1 MTSDGRIEKEIP
13 DFAQPPDVG
22 VLRNPP
28 FLRLWIAQL
37 LTQIGGNVVLY
48 GLTVLV
54 AERNHDA
61 SALSLLF
68 LSFLAPAV
76 ILSPIAGVWVDRL
89 DKRLVLIVANLS
101 RAVAFFL
108 MLGSAD
114 SLPAVLGL
122 NILASVMTTIFSPA
136 ELAMIPLVVH
146 REQLVSANG
155 LFTFTLN
162 AAFAIGFALLGP
174 AVVRIAGPEAGIIFV
189 AVLFLAAG
197 LLCFGLPAAPATR
210 GAPGIIGKTRETSRT
225 TTAELMEG
233 LRYIYNHGSVIW
245 SLLYLAIAASVVGVM
260 GVLGP
265 EYVSSALGLSPRDFW
280 LVVLPIGL
288 GVVTGILVLNSW
300 GKAIA
305 RRLLIELGLFGVGAG
320 LALLAL
326 AQPISAAISDG
337 ATQLGGLP
345 LSAAASAFA
354 TVIFIAYFAGAAY
367 GLVAIPAQT
376 ALQEDLPPEVRGR
389 VFGVLNMLV
398 SLGSFVP
405 IIAVGPISDAVG
417 ATNTLLGVGVFI
429 LLVALLSLFRRPR
442 QEPAQS

>member
-122 NILASVMTTIFSPA
+122 NILASIMTTIFSPA

-288 GVVTGILVLNSW
+288 GGHW
-300 GKAIA
+300 HPRA
-305 RRLLIELGLFGVGAG
+305 E
-320 LALLAL
+320 
-326 AQPISAAISDG
+326 
-337 ATQLGGLP
+337 QLGEGNRSTPSHRAWP
-345 LSAAASAFA
+345 LRRWCWPCAPRARAADQRCN
-354 TVIFIAYFAGAAY
+354 
-367 GLVAIPAQT
+367 L
-376 ALQEDLPPEVRGR
+376 
-389 VFGVLNMLV
+389 
-398 SLGSFVP
+398 
-405 IIAVGPISDAVG
+405 
-417 ATNTLLGVGVFI
+417 
-429 LLVALLSLFRRPR
+429 
-442 QEPAQS
+442 